1 MLFRGRDLR
10 GRTPP
15 LTAASATRAG
25 SGSAGAVL
33 EGGILGKGGQLP
45 LPLASSSE
53 EQLPLLEVEESCSE
67 VRDVRRKALVELYNP
82 MQKIAGVSVEI
93 F

>member
-1 MLFRGRDLR
+1 MLFRGRDVR
-10 GRTPP
+10 GRAPP
-15 LTAASATRAG
+15 LTAAGAALAG

-33 EGGILGKGGQLP
+33 EGGILGKGGKLS

-53 EQLPLLEVEESCSE
+53 EQLPLLELEESCSE
-67 VRDVRRKALVELYNP
+67 VGDVCLKALVELYDP

>member
-1 MLFRGRDLR
+1 MLFRGRDVR
-10 GRTPP
+10 GRAPP
-15 LTAASATRAG
+15 LTAAGAALAG

-45 LPLASSSE
+45 LPLASRSE
-53 EQLPLLEVEESCSE
+53 EQLPLLELEESCSE
-67 VRDVRRKALVELYNP
+67 VGDVRLKALVELYDP

>member
-10 GRTPP
+10 GRAPP
-15 LTAASATRAG
+15 LTAAGAAPAG

-33 EGGILGKGGQLP
+33 EGGIRGKGGQLP

-53 EQLPLLEVEESCSE
+53 EQLPLLELEESCSE
-67 VRDVRRKALVELYNP
+67 VGDVRLKALVELYDP